1 MPQERLIRAHV
12 NIEVKPH
19 FTAGYAAV
27 VRNISLSGCLL
38 STGVRLKQSQLVPL
52 AIPVEGGGE
61 LHVTGTVVRHQ
72 GGGPGEWDEYGV
84 SFDALTGEERQALAL
99 LDAEGVECPPA
110 ARRESRPGT

>member
-12 NIEVKPH
+12 NIEVTPH

-52 AIPVEGGGE
+52 ALPLEGGGE
-61 LHVTGTVVRHQ
+61 LHVMGTVVRRQ
-72 GGGPGEWDEYGV
+72 GGGPGEWDEYGL
-84 SFDALTGEERQALAL
+84 SFDPLTEEERRALVL
-99 LDAEGVECPPA
+99 LVAEGVE
-110 ARRESRPGT
+110 RPGDRAP